1 MEGTYRGRGKK
12 RPPERVTPRGLLFG
26 PDPFVGP
33 ASCYGSLPLAFS
45 YPSILKNTPAA
56 TADPMTPATL
66 GPMAGMRG
74 FTSPSVSW
82 ETNC

>member
-1 MEGTYRGRGKK
+1 MAETYRGRRKK
-12 RPPERVTPRGLLFG
+12 RPPERVTPRGPVLGPGPRFG
-26 PDPFVGP
+26 PVSCGDPRPPV
-33 ASCYGSLPLAFS
+33 LP
-45 YPSILKNTPAA
+45 YPNMLKNTPAA